1 MQTEWSAPPDVF
13 VYSWLPSYFS
23 VNSLHRIVHCL
34 ESPAFPSF
42 SILPCLEVADCHP
55 PGMILMVSCCH
66 SLEFSSFL
74 LRHFNNF
81 VALSLFCP
89 LLGCFKES
97 IRTVFSKH
105 DSKTS
110 SISITWELLRNVN
123 SQVPTQTFWVII
135 SGVGPNNVWCWY
147 PSIALWH
154 GFGWGLTTTQIFP
167 SRFQRKTHVQRIL
180 AGLCCS
186 TPMSNSS
193 DWRVAHTEDPLSPL
207 C

>member
-1 MQTEWSAPPDVF
+1 MAMVPFLPKATWVCYPSPRCLCGMQTEWSAPPDVF

-105 DSKTS
+105 DSKPAAS
-110 SISITWELLRNVN
+110 VSPENFLEMWIL
-123 SQVPTQTFWVII
+123 
-135 SGVGPNNVWCWY
+135 
-147 PSIALWH
+147 
-154 GFGWGLTTTQIFP
+154 
-167 SRFQRKTHVQRIL
+167 RFQLRPSEL
-180 AGLCCS
+180 
-186 TPMSNSS
+186 
-193 DWRVAHTEDPLSPL
+193 
-207 C
+207 